1 MQTVR
6 LVIPEEPMATA
17 GIADVTRTIDTRA
30 IRLGLLDN
38 AKGNADHLLA
48 QLAAR
53 LKEELPVASVVM
65 LRKPGASKPAEASV
79 LDELARDADFVIS
92 AMAD

>member
-1 MQTVR
+1 MGTVR
-6 LVIPEEPMATA
+6 LVIPEEPTA
-17 GIADVTRTIDTRA
+17 AADTANVTRSIDTKA

-38 AKGNADHLLA
+38 SKGNADHLLA

-53 LKEELPVASVVM
+53 LKEELPVASVVT
-65 LRKPGASKPAEASV
+65 LRKPGASKPAEARV
-79 LDELARDADFVIS
+79 LDELAQETDFVIS

>member
-1 MQTVR
+1 
-6 LVIPEEPMATA
+6 MAAADTA
-17 GIADVTRTIDTRA
+17 NVTRSIDTKA

-65 LRKPGASKPAEASV
+65 LRKPGASQPAKASV
-79 LDELARDADFVIS
+79 LDELVRETDFVIS